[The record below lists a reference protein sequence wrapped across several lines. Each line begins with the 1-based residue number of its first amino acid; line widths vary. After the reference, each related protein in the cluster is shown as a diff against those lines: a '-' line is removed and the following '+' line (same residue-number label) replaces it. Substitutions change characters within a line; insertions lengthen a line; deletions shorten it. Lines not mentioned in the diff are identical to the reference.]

1 MYSAEAETA
10 PADFQHLPE
19 DSLNALLAAA
29 SRTELEPGERIEQDP
44 ANDELL
50 ILWRGA
56 VELYAA
62 DGGRTRSG
70 PGLVLGLDRYLE
82 QDSGYY
88 GAAIALRP
96 GVMLR
101 LPFERIRA
109 LESDHPEIAGTL
121 NRIISGRIR
130 AHSLQNDSGPRGA
143 LAQTVA
149 RVMNAPLASCTA
161 EWTLIE
167 AFQAMHERKIGSLG
181 VLDEDG
187 HLQGVVTLA
196 SLARATLVDGASTD
210 ASVAVACQEAETV
223 TPETPLWRAE
233 AVQKRRRVKYLVVV
247 DEQRPVGM
255 LSQTNILQALLAQQ
269 NALLEDITACDSP
282 AALRR
287 IYDDVATFARDAWL
301 RNRDANRAVLLLSDF
316 HLAIQRRCAELTL
329 QELRDEDLG
338 EAPRAYA
345 LIIMGSG
352 GRREMLLNPDQDNGI
367 ILDDEDGNLS
377 AEERRWFEVFT
388 DRFNR
393 NLDTAG
399 YILCPGDIM
408 ARNPAYQKTLGDW
421 CRQIDQVARHPN
433 EKVARWANIMLDF
446 DLLYGDARLYS
457 RLWSHILKTLAK
469 RPRLLGFMTA
479 DDAEGSPAIGLFRRL
494 LTTDDDKTGSR
505 VDVKRQGL
513 RLIDNAARIFA
524 VSAGISDT
532 NTLERLRGLVRQ
544 GVLDADFVDTVIAAQ
559 AELMD
564 LLLDHQIRQ
573 AEAGEEPDKKIRT
586 DSLDPLALESLRM
599 SMHAVKR
606 FQNALQA
613 RFGL

>member
-1 MYSAEAETA
+1 MHYGDKETA
-10 PADFQHLPE
+10 PSGFQHLP
-19 DSLNALLAAA
+19 DAALQALLAA
-29 SRTELEPGERIEQDP
+29 SEQTDLEPGGRIEEVAGD
-44 ANDELL
+44 NELL
-50 ILWRGA
+50 ILWRGV
-56 VELYAA
+56 VELRASA
-62 DGGRTRSG
+62 GGRQRFG

-82 QDSGYY
+82 QESTYYDS
-88 GAAIALRP
+88 AVVLRP
-96 GVMLR
+96 GRLLR
-101 LPFERIRA
+101 LPFEHVRT
-109 LESDHPEIAGTL
+109 LESEYPEISATL

-130 AHSLQNDSGPRGA
+130 EHDLQDDGGPRGA
-143 LAQTVA
+143 LAHTVA

-161 EWTLIE
+161 EWTLAE
-167 AFQAMHERKIGSLG
+167 AFRAMHERNIGSLG
-181 VLDEDG
+181 VLDAEG

-196 SLARATLVDGASTD
+196 SLAHAMLVDSATPED
-210 ASVAVACQEAETV
+210 AVTTACQGAETV
-223 TPETPLWRAE
+223 TPDTPLWRAE
-233 AVQKRRRVKYLVVV
+233 ALQKRSRVKYLVVV
-247 DEQRPVGM
+247 DQQRPVGM

-269 NALLEDITACDSP
+269 NALLDQIMACDSP

-287 IYDDVATFARDAWL
+287 LYDNVATVARDAWL

-329 QELRDEDLG
+329 KELDDEGLG
-338 EAPRAYA
+338 NPPRAYA

-352 GRREMLLNPDQDNGI
+352 GRREMLLNPDQDNAI
-367 ILDDEDGNLS
+367 ILDDDGGSLS
-377 AEERRWFEVFT
+377 ADEKHWFETFT

-393 NLDTAG
+393 NLDAAG

-408 ARNPAYQKTLGDW
+408 ARNPAYQKTLGEW
-421 CRQIDQVARHPN
+421 CRQIDHIARHPN
-433 EKVARWANIMLDF
+433 EKVARWANIMMDF

-457 RLWSHILKTLAK
+457 KLWSHILATVAE
-469 RPRLLGFMTA
+469 RPRLLRFMA
-479 DDAEGSPAIGLFRRL
+479 RDDAEGSPAIGLFRRL
-494 LTTDDDKTGSR
+494 LTTDNDNTGSR

-524 VSAGISDT
+524 LSAGISDT

-544 GVLDADFVDTVIAAQ
+544 GVLDADFVDTVVAAQ

-573 AEAGEEPDKKIRT
+573 AENGEEPDKKIRT